1 MLDHALTTTMPF
13 LKADFRY
20 ANELLALGVSIQGAM
35 LVRTTV
41 NKQRK
46 MPLFRA
52 FKYSLMS
59 GFSGVSFGFLW
70 FGTAGSVLSNDV
82 QIVTAILAF
91 LFVNYTPRDLGF
103 KLCNTLPVTFI
114 TVLLS
119 QLFRSISL
127 CQYVMAAFRIYI
139 KYPPSGYYPIPI
151 FGPILYGALS
161 GNMFGLFSK
170 GVEGYL
176 AKGDV
181 PLSFQNGK
189 TCGLLS
195 IHFYSYIEYIQ
206 YGHSIYFHCRARLRD
221 ILPLFCQ

>member
-1 MLDHALTTTMPF
+1 MLDHALTTIIHF

-20 ANELLALGVSIQGAM
+20 AEELQALGVSIQGAM
-35 LVRTTV
+35 LIRTTL
-41 NKQRK
+41 NKNRK

-52 FKYSLMS
+52 FKYSLMA
-59 GFSGVSFGFLW
+59 GYAGACFGFLW
-70 FGTAGSVLSNDV
+70 FGTAGSILSNDV
-82 QIVTAILAF
+82 HMATAILAF

-119 QLFRSISL
+119 QLFRSIGL
-127 CQYVMAAFRIYI
+127 CQYVMTAFKIY
-139 KYPPSGYYPIPI
+139 KKQPPSGYYPIPV

-170 GVEGYL
+170 GLEGYL

-181 PLSFQNGK
+181 PLSFQNG
-189 TCGLLS
+189 TSCGLL
-195 IHFYSYIEYIQ
+195 
-206 YGHSIYFHCRARLRD
+206 CL
-221 ILPLFCQ
+221 